1 MTKSTPGP
9 PAARQFGAAML
20 ATLAVLFLIVA
31 CPSSSLVVWGVWGW
45 LTFCCGVLATAFF
58 VVRAV
63 GAATLGGSTS
73 GANFAFF
80 VVVAAACWWPGGGH
94 CAGDLG
100 ARGMAAPAG
109 WTRPLLGSAS
119 SGPRRRCL

>member
-20 ATLAVLFLIVA
+20 ATLAVLFVIVA
-31 CPSSSLVVWGVWGW
+31 CPSSSLVVWTFLAPLVTLLLMGLVVLLAPRGSNGQGGELSVWGW

-80 VVVAAACWWPGGGH
+80 VV
-94 CAGDLG
+94 
-100 ARGMAAPAG
+100 
-109 WTRPLLGSAS
+109 
-119 SGPRRRCL
+119 